1 MGKIIEEFN
10 EMPNFG
16 LSISAFFLIITTG
29 FAYLYVAKPNIETQI
44 DVVVCVFATSG
55 FVSLFL
61 FFRSL
66 KNGTKKEKPRGC

>member
-1 MGKIIEEFN
+1 MIEEWN

-16 LSISAFFLIITTG
+16 LSISIFFLIISSG
-29 FAYLYVAKPNIETQI
+29 FAYLYVAKPNTETQI
-44 DVVVCVFATSG
+44 DVAVCIFTASG
-55 FVSLFL
+55 FITLLF